1 MQVFADHGHKLVEK
15 RLTQEELLAQVPQYD
30 GLIVRSSRISD
41 DVIRAGTKLKII
53 GRAGAGAE
61 TIDVVSATRRGI
73 TVMNTPGGNTSA
85 AAGA

>member
-1 MQVFADHGHKLVEK
+1 M
-15 RLTQEELLAQVPQYD
+15 PQYD

-41 DVIRAGTKLKII
+41 DVIRAGTKLQII